1 MSDTDA
7 LPISPHQHEMS
18 HDVHSPAKLVGVIS
32 KNTGSCHAV
41 HAGDLLK
48 QEWNILSRL
57 IADATQCALNACP
70 HSLYSHSYFSPPT
83 LT

>member
-32 KNTGSCHAV
+32 KNTGPCHAV
-41 HAGDLLK
+41 HAGDFLK
-48 QEWNILSRL
+48 HEWNILSRPYRRCNTMCVESVSTFIL
-57 IADATQCALNACP
+57 
-70 HSLYSHSYFSPPT
+70 
-83 LT
+83 